1 MSRMEK
7 VRELRGEIEDY
18 RQVVWRLNA
27 KREYAAAYRGRL
39 HVAKKLGEMNHL
51 LDQIHFPAK
60 KQG

>member
-27 KREYAAAYRGRL
+27 KREYAAAYRVGYT
-39 HVAKKLGEMNHL
+39 
-51 LDQIHFPAK
+51 
-60 KQG
+60 